1 MSNFD
6 EYPFSVN
13 FPRKPNSKMRI
24 IFHVDFDYFFA
35 QCEEVRNS
43 KIKNSPVVVCVY
55 SGREPDSGVV
65 STSNYLARKY
75 GVKSG
80 LPIRF
85 AKNKLRSIE
94 SFFLP
99 LDLEYYKDISNKI
112 MSIINSFS
120 HQLEIRGIDE
130 CYVDITELA
139 GNKFENSIKLAENL
153 KKEIKD
159 QTKISSSVGIS
170 FNKILAK
177 MASDHRKPDG
187 IFLIDFENHKEIVYP
202 FSIDKV
208 PGIGPKTKIRLNETK
223 IATVGQLVE
232 TDLDVLNR
240 LFGKKIGYKLHN
252 VCSPD
257 VSELKNCINNQKQLM
272 KIMTLKKEHL
282 DYSNLKNTIEK
293 ISNAINSNVIKM
305 GYVYKNISL
314 ILILEDLFNVTKSK
328 NMKVYSSDKDQLI
341 LHSTDL
347 LNEILKSVNIKDIR
361 RIGIKVS
368 DLKLTTGQNS
378 LNQYF

>member
-6 EYPFSVN
+6 EYLFSVN
-13 FPRKPNSKMRI
+13 DHRKSNSKMRI

-35 QCEEVRNS
+35 QCEEIRNS
-43 KIKNSPVVVCVY
+43 NIKNSPVVVCVY

-80 LPIRF
+80 LPIKF
-85 AKNKLRSIE
+85 AKNKLRSIG

-112 MSIINSFS
+112 MNIIDSFS
-120 HQLEIRGIDE
+120 HQLEIHGLDE
-130 CYVDITELA
+130 CCVDITELA
-139 GNKFENSIKLAENL
+139 GNKFENSIKLAENI

-208 PGIGPKTKIRLNETK
+208 PGIGPKTRIKLNEMK
-223 IATVGQLVE
+223 IATIGQLVE
-232 TDLDVLNR
+232 TDIDVLNR
-240 LFGKKIGYKLHN
+240 LFGKKIGYKLHSI
-252 VCSPD
+252 CYPD
-257 VSELKNCINNQKQLM
+257 FYELKNCNKKQKQLM
-272 KIMTLKKEHL
+272 KIITLKKEQL
-282 DYSNLKNTIEK
+282 DYSNLKSTIEK
-293 ISNAINSNVIKM
+293 ISILINSNVIKM

-314 ILILEDLFNVTKSK
+314 ILILENLFNVTKSK
-328 NMKVYSSDKDQLI
+328 NMKVYSSDRDQLI
-341 LHSTDL
+341 LQSIDL

-368 DLKLTTGQNS
+368 DLKLITGQNS